1 MTEQE
6 EEEEKLRWR
15 VDAEVKLALEEFQ
28 RAEAQRGA
36 GKQGASCGFVV
47 LGDQIAKRLHEISAA
62 AP

>member
-28 RAEAQRGA
+28 KAEAQQGA
-36 GKQGASCGFVV
+36 GNQGASCGSVV
-47 LGDQIAKRLHEISAA
+47 LRNLIAACLRDISTA

>member
-6 EEEEKLRWR
+6 EEEEMLRWR

-28 RAEAQRGA
+28 KAEAQRGA
-36 GKQGASCGFVV
+36 GNQGASCGSVV
-47 LGDQIAKRLHEISAA
+47 LGDLTADCLHDINAA